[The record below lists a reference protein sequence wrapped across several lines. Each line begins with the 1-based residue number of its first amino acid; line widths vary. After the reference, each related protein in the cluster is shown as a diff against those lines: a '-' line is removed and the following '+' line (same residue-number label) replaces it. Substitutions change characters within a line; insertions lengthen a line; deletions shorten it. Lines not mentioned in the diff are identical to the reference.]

1 MDSEAKQLLSLG
13 DNFHVFNF
21 IREVLTCCILPELEN
36 TKDIPEDIRRLA
48 DFFRSWCDGYSM
60 GSYNPLQGIQNTLD
74 IIEGYISQ
82 RDDIPYANTGQVM
95 IAAGMEISLTHIL
108 PLLPG
113 CHGDGTHAILVPGP
127 TYPTII
133 DSIEV
138 AGFRTVTYFLNEKD
152 DKWILDI
159 ADLSEALEKS
169 PHPVMS
175 IFVQNPGY
183 PTGHIHDIDELQT
196 IIRFAKKNKLI
207 IFAIENF
214 QLDIHDPEEKPFVSM
229 RKVLLEMGSEFE
241 SVQLLS
247 FFSPNKSIIGEPGMS
262 VTYIDTLRFDKEVFE
277 KLVDLT
283 LSPPV
288 IQQIYVSLLLSP
300 VAFLEYPSFKEFHK
314 EKEDIIKRIARI
326 AKLVTSFFNS
336 QPYITCTKPHAGQ
349 TVFAKL
355 EFPQSWTYIG
365 PRSSASLEE
374 FYCQQLRDAT
384 QVPIIAGKFFS
395 EFPGSSHF
403 KFSFPVDEVK
413 LLQKLDQFKTFHQ
426 KFIMTMVK

>member
-1 MDSEAKQLLSLG
+1 
-13 DNFHVFNF
+13 
-21 IREVLTCCILPELEN
+21 
-36 TKDIPEDIRRLA
+36 
-48 DFFRSWCDGYSM
+48 
-60 GSYNPLQGIQNTLD
+60 
-74 IIEGYISQ
+74 
-82 RDDIPYANTGQVM
+82 M

-127 TYPTII
+127 TYPTIN

-152 DKWILDI
+152 DNWNLDI

-183 PTGHIHDIDELQT
+183 PTGHIHGINELQT
-196 IIRFAKKNKLI
+196 IIRFAKKNRLI

-214 QLDIHDPEEKPFVSM
+214 QLDIYDPEEKPFVSM

-262 VTYIDTLRFDKEVFE
+262 VTYIDTFRLDEEVFE

-300 VAFLEYPSFKEFHK
+300 VAFLEYPSFKEFHN
-314 EKEDIIKRIARI
+314 EKENIINRIARI

-349 TVFAKL
+349 TIFPKL

-384 QVPIIAGKFFS
+384 QVRIIAGMFFS

-403 KFSFPVDEVK
+403 KFSFP
-413 LLQKLDQFKTFHQ
+413 LD
-426 KFIMTMVK
+426 